1 LQVRKIK
8 IKLEVKKTLFRNI
21 INQLSIV
28 LVAVVV
34 LFSLSSCKSSHKKL
48 LNSNDNDK
56 KYEVAVKA
64 YEQGDY
70 YTANQLFENLLMYFR
85 GKEKAEDVNMY
96 YGKSLME
103 SGQYYA
109 AGYQFENFVRWFPY
123 STKTEEAL
131 YLCAYCK
138 YKESPEYYLDQ
149 TLTKESMKAFQDY
162 IDRYP
167 DSKRVAD
174 ANKCLDELRMK
185 IIKKDYTN
193 AYNYYKIEQYQAAT
207 IMLKDF
213 INKYA
218 DQTEYRQDAMYYVVL
233 ADYYYAYGSV
243 ESKQKERWNNVIVDY
258 ERYQALF
265 EKFTDKTKVEDLK
278 TKYEYAKKQVS
289 LLSGEK
295 KSE

>member
-1 LQVRKIK
+1 MEKA
-8 IKLEVKKTLFRNI
+8 LFRNI
-21 INQLSIV
+21 INQISIV

-34 LFSLSSCKSSHKKL
+34 LLSLSSCKSSHKKL
-48 LNSNDNDK
+48 LNSNDNEK

-149 TLTKESMKAFQDY
+149 TLTRESMKAFQDY

-243 ESKQKERWNNVIVDY
+243 ESKQKERWNNVVVDY

-278 TKYEYAKKQVS
+278 TKYEYAKKQIA
-289 LLSGEK
+289 LLSGEE
-295 KSE
+295 KSK